1 MADGVTISSLATAG
15 GTLVLAAATF
25 ASVRSANRAARVAG
39 CSLLLGIRPPA
50 RVLAPRS
57 GAGRGGGPRNR
68 ARVFRVAAGTAL
80 VEDPGQAIYLAMP
93 LRSVGAG
100 IAVIHGRYLHAEWDP
115 PRGPAGARDFRR
127 QTRDLYVASGD
138 TSFWRG
144 GLYAADERLKAEV
157 RRVLG
162 ARERLMLDL
171 LYGDHQGGQ
180 RTISRFIFHFRG
192 ARQLIIV
199 LRHWSLDAADP
210 HAAALP
216 APAP

>member
-1 MADGVTISSLATAG
+1 MADWVTISSLATAG

-100 IAVIHGRYLHAEWDP
+100 IAVSHGWYLDAD
-115 PRGPAGARDFRR
+115 RIRARPAGARDFRR